1 MSLRGI
7 PWGLLSWGCLFLV
20 LFSSIFLLSCAG
32 TISVAEPAKAKRIG
46 NVPFY
51 PQEMFQCGPAS
62 LSEVFNFWGKK
73 VSPEAI
79 AEEIYSK
86 SAKGTLTM
94 DMVLFSEKKGFA
106 VRQYRGNLE
115 DIRKN
120 IDSGY
125 PLIVLVDYGF
135 SVYEKNHFMVVLG
148 YGEDGVIVHSGKERE
163 KFISLKNFLSPWGKT
178 DFWTLLIVPRG
189 YEK

>member
-7 PWGLLSWGCLFLV
+7 PWGLLRWGCLFLAF
-20 LFSSIFLLSCAG
+20 FSPIFLLSCAG

-163 KFISLKNFLSPWGKT
+163 KFIPLKNFLSPWGKT